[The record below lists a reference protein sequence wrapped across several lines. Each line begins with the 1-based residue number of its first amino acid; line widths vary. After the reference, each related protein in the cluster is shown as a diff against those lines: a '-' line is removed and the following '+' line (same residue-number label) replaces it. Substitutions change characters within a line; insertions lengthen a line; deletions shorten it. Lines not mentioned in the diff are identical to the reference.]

1 MKKIMLS
8 LTLSALLTL
17 SACGGGQ
24 SASPAPE
31 DDTLHI
37 LATTYPVYLFTT
49 AVTEGVEGVE
59 VSRLI
64 QQEISCLHDY
74 TLTVNDMKAVEAADV
89 VVLNGVGL
97 EDFLSDARAAS
108 DAPVIDCSEGVEL
121 LPALGHEGHDH
132 DTEYDPHIWMEPA
145 RAAQMVENIRAG
157 LTQADPDR
165 AERYAGNASDA
176 AARLA
181 NAGTT
186 LREITASGQPGLP
199 LPQRELITF
208 HDGFQYFAEAFGLDL
223 LKAIEEEE
231 GSEASAAEI
240 KEIVGL
246 VRDFDIPAIF
256 TEKNG
261 SDATAQAI
269 SRETGC
275 QVCQLDLIMSGDGQG
290 LDPYLTALEG
300 NVETIA
306 NALGEGQV
314 QMNGGSA
321 HSHERT
327 QARRPARRGRLF
339 QGLLPAGGGPGGHR
353 WGPGHRPRCGLRPPL
368 RGDHRPH
375 WPQRGGE
382 VHPVQ
387 DCPGPDSPHR
397 DHRLPAGGGRAHP
410 APHRLCAPVPQL

>member
-1 MKKIMLS
+1 MLS

-97 EDFLSDARAAS
+97 EDFLSDALAAS

-157 LTQADPDR
+157 LTQADRTGRSGMR
-165 AERYAGNASDA
+165 A
-176 AARLA
+176 
-181 NAGTT
+181 TPPT
-186 LREITASGQPGLP
+186 P
-199 LPQRELITF
+199 LP
-208 HDGFQYFAEAFGLDL
+208 
-223 LKAIEEEE
+223 
-231 GSEASAAEI
+231 GSPTPGRRCGRLPPPAS
-240 KEIVGL
+240 
-246 VRDFDIPAIF
+246 PASRSP
-256 TEKNG
+256 NG
-261 SDATAQAI
+261 SLSPSTTAFSI
-269 SRETGC
+269 SPK
-275 QVCQLDLIMSGDGQG
+275 L
-290 LDPYLTALEG
+290 
-300 NVETIA
+300 
-306 NALGEGQV
+306 
-314 QMNGGSA
+314 SA
-321 HSHERT
+321 WT
-327 QARRPARRGRLF
+327 
-339 QGLLPAGGGPGGHR
+339 
-353 WGPGHRPRCGLRPPL
+353 C
-368 RGDHRPH
+368 
-375 WPQRGGE
+375 
-382 VHPVQ
+382 
-387 DCPGPDSPHR
+387 
-397 DHRLPAGGGRAHP
+397 
-410 APHRLCAPVPQL
+410 